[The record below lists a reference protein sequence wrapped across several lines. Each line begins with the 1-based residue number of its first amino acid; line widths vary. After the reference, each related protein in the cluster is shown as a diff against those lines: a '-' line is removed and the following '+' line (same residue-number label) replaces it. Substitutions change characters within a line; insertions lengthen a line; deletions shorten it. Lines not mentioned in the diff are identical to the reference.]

1 MTGVIAPAVRT
12 VLGDRQSAECVGRE
26 GVRDQPMGQQTIKQQ
41 ARRTARE
48 VAERRHSA
56 RMDKERRITD
66 LADR

>member
-1 MTGVIAPAVRT
+1 MVRVVIAPGGRN
-12 VLGDRQSAECVGRE
+12 VLGDRQSATEKERGF
-26 GVRDQPMGQQTIKQQ
+26 GMSQQTIKQQ